1 MLHPEHPLTARV
13 IVNRVWQGHFGVGLV
28 NTPSDFGTRGGTP
41 THPELLDWL
50 ARWFIQDGWSLKRL
64 HRLILT
70 SKTWQQS
77 SQLRPDM
84 AQLDPDNT
92 LLWRSNR
99 RRYEAEAIRDAILTA
114 SDGMDRTMGG
124 SLLNTGNFAYV
135 NNDQS
140 ASNETYEDRRRAV
153 YLPVIRNDMYD
164 LYSIFDYP
172 DASVSFGQRPS
183 TVVSSQAL
191 FFLNAPLVLEEAE
204 RLAYILHQSPVDA
217 ALTELWQRAYAR
229 LPRDEERQRAETLL
243 RTLEVDI
250 SPISAWSGLIQSV
263 FASSE
268 FIYLD

>member
-1 MLHPEHPLTARV
+1 MV
-13 IVNRVWQGHFGVGLV
+13 
-28 NTPSDFGTRGGTP
+28 
-41 THPELLDWL
+41 
-50 ARWFIQDGWSLKRL
+50 
-64 HRLILT
+64 
-70 SKTWQQS
+70 
-77 SQLRPDM
+77 
-84 AQLDPDNT
+84 QLDPDNT

-114 SDGMDRTMGG
+114 SGGMDLTMGG

-172 DASVSFGQRPS
+172 DASVSFGHRPS

-204 RLAYILHQSPVDA
+204 RLANTLHQSPVDA

-229 LPRDEERQRAETLL
+229 PPRDEERQRAETLL
-243 RTLEVDI
+243 RTLGIDH